1 MKNGMASSDTLE
13 PLSSTF
19 IGTTHR
25 VSAKPAVTSAVTIA
39 TPMAIAIGMRSSTSA
54 MNAPNRARAVIR
66 APPRRPAGTAR
77 ARGGDP
83 APTATDGSARTSLT
97 MRSAKCAATSARETN
112 SGIES
117 Q

>member
-1 MKNGMASSDTLE
+1 M
-13 PLSSTF
+13 
-19 IGTTHR
+19 
-25 VSAKPAVTSAVTIA
+25 TSAVTIA
-39 TPMAIAIGMRSSTSA
+39 TPMAIAIGIRSSTSA

-66 APPRRPAGTAR
+66 ASPRRPAGTAR
-77 ARGGDP
+77 AVIRP
-83 APTATDGSARTSLT
+83 PTATDGSARTSLT